1 LPRQGGVKSIT
12 TDRKTMWQVY
22 VLKSIQG
29 KRYYIGCTDN
39 LDRRLSEHNKGYNI
53 ATEKDRPWVVV
64 HSEKFN
70 NKLDAYAREKKI
82 KSYKSGNAFRKLL
95 NL

>member
-1 LPRQGGVKSIT
+1 
-12 TDRKTMWQVY
+12 MWQVY